1 LIGLSRGAK
10 GTSAVLGGDD
20 DAPHTLLLPLPRG
33 APVLNDAGE
42 VVAVVR
48 HQKSGGRSV
57 VVDVAVMTM
66 LATTLPRAV
75 SGGG

>member
-1 LIGLSRGAK
+1 M
-10 GTSAVLGGDD
+10 LGGDD